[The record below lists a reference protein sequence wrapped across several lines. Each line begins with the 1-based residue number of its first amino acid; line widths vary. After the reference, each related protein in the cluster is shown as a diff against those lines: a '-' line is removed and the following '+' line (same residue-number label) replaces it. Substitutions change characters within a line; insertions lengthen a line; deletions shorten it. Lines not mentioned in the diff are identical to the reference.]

1 MLASERMRLRV
12 ELFGRLARIDEQ
24 LLTEIDGAPSLRQ
37 CEVVRGL
44 LWDRR
49 ECGEDLR
56 VAGFEVWPVPVECPV
71 AEAV

>member
-1 MLASERMRLRV
+1 MLRRAELVGRLR
-12 ELFGRLARIDEQ
+12 RIDEQ
-24 LLTEIDGAPSLRQ
+24 LLDAVGGERSLRQ

-56 VAGFEVWPVPVECPV
+56 VAGFVVWPVPVEVPV

>member
-24 LLTEIDGAPSLRQ
+24 LLAAVEGPSSLRQ
-37 CEVVRGL
+37 AEVARRL

-56 VAGFEVWPVPVECPV
+56 VAGFEVWPVPFEVPV